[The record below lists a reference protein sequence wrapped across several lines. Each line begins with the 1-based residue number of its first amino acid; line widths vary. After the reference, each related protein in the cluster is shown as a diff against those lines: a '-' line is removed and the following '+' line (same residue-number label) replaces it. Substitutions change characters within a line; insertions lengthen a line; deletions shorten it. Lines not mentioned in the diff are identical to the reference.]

1 LIWHELSLRGT
12 NASRPTV
19 SIKVCDNKD
28 VSNTPSRGRQSRIQQ
43 LSVPNGEA
51 IAEFT
56 EYAAAV
62 DHVDQL
68 IRHEFPAAMVA
79 IVGSDLKS
87 VERVRGRLSYGRV
100 AIQGLISGSWI
111 GLLIALFLPAP
122 SSAASATASFTVST
136 GAAIVIGAGIG
147 MLLNILRFS
156 FSRNRHEFSSTS
168 AVVAA
173 KYEVVVPHPLVEQA
187 KKAIAEHQA
196 NCL

>member
-1 LIWHELSLRGT
+1 M
-12 NASRPTV
+12 
-19 SIKVCDNKD
+19 
-28 VSNTPSRGRQSRIQQ
+28 SNTPSRGRQSRIQQ

-147 MLLNILRFS
+147 MLANVIRYSLAKNKRTFIAQ
-156 FSRNRHEFSSTS
+156 STL
-168 AVVAA
+168 VAA
-173 KYEVVVPHPLVEQA
+173 KYQVQVPSSLFEQA
-187 KKAIAEHQA
+187 KLIEAQQIITE
-196 NCL
+196 

>member
-1 LIWHELSLRGT
+1 M
-12 NASRPTV
+12 
-19 SIKVCDNKD
+19 
-28 VSNTPSRGRQSRIQQ
+28 SNTPSRGRQSRIQQ
-43 LSVPNGEA
+43 LSVPNGET

-56 EYAAAV
+56 DYAAAV

-111 GLLIALFLPAP
+111 GLLISLFLPVPSA
-122 SSAASATASFTVST
+122 SSAGTSLTIST
-136 GAAIVIGAGIG
+136 GAAIVIGAGVG

-156 FSRNRHEFSSTS
+156 ISRNRHEFSSTS

-196 NCL
+196 NCV

>member
-12 NASRPTV
+12 KASRPTV

-51 IAEFT
+51 IAEFND
-56 EYAAAV
+56 YAAAV

-111 GLLIALFLPAP
+111 GLLISLFLPVPSA
-122 SSAASATASFTVST
+122 SSAGTSLTIST
-136 GAAIVIGAGIG
+136 GAAIVIGAGVG

-156 FSRNRHEFSSTS
+156 ISRNRHEFSSTS

-196 NCL
+196 NCV

>member
-1 LIWHELSLRGT
+1 M
-12 NASRPTV
+12 
-19 SIKVCDNKD
+19 
-28 VSNTPSRGRQSRIQQ
+28 SNTPSRGRQSRIQQ

-51 IAEFT
+51 VAEFT
-56 EYAAAV
+56 EYGAAV
-62 DHVDQL
+62 DYVDQL

-111 GLLIALFLPAP
+111 GLLISLFFPVP
-122 SSAASATASFTVST
+122 STSAGSSFAVST
-136 GAAIVIGAGIG
+136 GAAIVIGAGVG

-173 KYEVVVPHPLVEQA
+173 KYEVVVPHPLVDQA
-187 KKAIAEHQA
+187 RKAIAEHQA
-196 NCL
+196 NCVH